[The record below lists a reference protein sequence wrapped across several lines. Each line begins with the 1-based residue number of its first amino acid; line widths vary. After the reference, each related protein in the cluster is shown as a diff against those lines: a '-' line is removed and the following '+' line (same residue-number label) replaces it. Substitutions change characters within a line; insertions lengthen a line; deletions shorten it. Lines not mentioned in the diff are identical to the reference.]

1 MDPSLQQTRRKL
13 EDVGKKLEILYDKLR
28 EHVVSA
34 RVSSSGQE
42 GWCHCFGVGSS
53 LVCARVPEGSLP
65 QGSLAG
71 CCGEGYY
78 NNPAFVLILFL
89 SFIPS
94 LPRVESQLPEAVT
107 LHLHVIKDCVYAYDY
122 DGCLQNVNAMV
133 SGGSFAMLADFLPGV
148 KVLVQVAMQL
158 GIYMGRQ

>member
-1 MDPSLQQTRRKL
+1 MQQTRRKL

-28 EHVVSA
+28 EHVVSG
-34 RVSSSGQE
+34 RLGSSGQE
-42 GWCHCFGVGSS
+42 GWCLCFGVGSS
-53 LVCARVPEGSLP
+53 LVCARVPEGPLL
-65 QGSLAG
+65 QRSLAACAAVVKG
-71 CCGEGYY
+71 ITIIRYLSY
-78 NNPAFVLILFL
+78 FHLIPVLHT
-89 SFIPS
+89 S
-94 LPRVESQLPEAVT
+94 LLPVESQLPEAVT

-148 KVLVQVAMQL
+148 KVLVQVALQL